1 MTNPYIELLKKC
13 DDTYTNLGEY
23 YIFTD
28 DDKKNVTEIEDY
40 NESTDDVYD
49 MLKEIAKNK
58 FPNEIYFQSVGSEVR
73 GEKVKLPLPLGSM
86 NELKFG
92 ELKDWII
99 ESTDYVV
106 DDKLDG
112 ISCLNYYE
120 NGVLKES
127 FTRGDGYNGCIIT
140 NKVKLFKNSVSL
152 LKNNFSGYIRGEI
165 IIPKNDEEKVI
176 NELEK
181 ECGKRYKNIRNLC
194 AGILNKKSIS
204 NVFSKYAHFVSYY
217 IDKWDGTT
225 FNMFEKL
232 KELGLETPEYKLY
245 KWDEITDESMI
256 ENFRNA
262 RENGKYEYDGII
274 ITMNKTDNKH
284 LGFETSSLNPKNS
297 RKYKVGRMDNYQKTI
312 VEDIE
317 WNISKDAIFKPRVKV
332 KPIDIQGVTINWV
345 TGHNYK
351 TIVDNGIGIG
361 SEVLIC
367 RRGSVI
373 PHIENVI
380 EPVFDENSFNLPEC
394 VRIDENGVELE
405 LDYSECPD
413 TEIIDEVEIQKI
425 IYFCSKLGVDFAG
438 EGNIRRIMNEYIEED
453 GIEQLIE
460 TDIETYQEE
469 IGVNGIKF
477 YGSLHKKLKD
487 VDICDFMDAVGA
499 FGRGIGSKK
508 LQKVID
514 KYNTLDVTYEQL
526 METEGFAEI
535 SSQQYIDNLIY
546 YHQWM
551 EYMDN
556 IGYPIKIKEKKV
568 VSNECANV
576 NICFTGVRDKDL
588 EDIIKEKGGKIC
600 SSITKV
606 CNVLV
611 AKDPNSGSSK
621 LKKAI
626 DNGVEI
632 ISLEEAW
639 DRYGK

>member
-28 DDKKNVTEIEDY
+28 DDKKNVPEIEDY

-58 FPNEIYFQSVGSEVR
+58 FPNEIYFQNVGSEVR
-73 GEKVKLPLPLGSM
+73 GEKVKLPYVMGSM
-86 NELKFG
+86 TECHEGELENWIEKDKSYIQSAKLDGCSCLLIYQNG
-92 ELKDWII
+92 ELKIAYSRGNGYEGQDIYRHVKKFAPI
-99 ESTDYVV
+99 
-106 DDKLDG
+106 KLSQNID
-112 ISCLNYYE
+112 IA
-120 NGVLKES
+120 
-127 FTRGDGYNGCIIT
+127 
-140 NKVKLFKNSVSL
+140 
-152 LKNNFSGYIRGEI
+152 IRGEI
-165 IIPKNDEEKVI
+165 IVPKEDIQKMLDELYDETKM
-176 NELEK
+176 K
-181 ECGKRYKNIRNLC
+181 YKNGRNTV
-194 AGILNKKSIS
+194 AGQLNAKDCSKSF
-204 NVFSKYAHFVSYY
+204 VKYAHFVAYH
-217 IDKWDGTT
+217 
-225 FNMFEKL
+225 
-232 KELGLETPEYKLY
+232 
-245 KWDEITDESMI
+245 I
-256 ENFRNA
+256 ENWKESEEEMFLKLMSLGVEVTQAHKVLGQDITEEYAIN
-262 RENGKYEYDGII
+262 EVKKVKEKYTYECDGII
-274 ITMNKTDNKH
+274 FTKNFKEESD
-284 LGFETSSLNPKNS
+284 LGYDTGTLNPKCS
-297 RKYKVGRMDNYQKTI
+297 RKFKIGATDNSAETI

-332 KPIDIQGVTINWV
+332 KPVDIQGVTINWV

-351 TIVDNGIGIG
+351 TIVENGIGIG
-361 SEVLIC
+361 AKILLT
-367 RRGSVI
+367 RNGDVI
-373 PHIENVI
+373 PYIRSVI
-380 EPVFDENSFNLPEC
+380 EPVFDDYNLPVCSQPNES
-394 VRIDENGVELE
+394 GVELE
-405 LDYSECPD
+405 LDYTECPD
-413 TEIIDEVEIQKI
+413 PEIIDEVEIQKI
-425 IYFCSKLGVDFAG
+425 VYFCSKLGVDFAG

-556 IGYPIKIKEKKV
+556 IGYPITIKEKKV

-588 EDIIKEKGGKIC
+588 EDVIKEKGGKIC

-626 DNGVEI
+626 DNGVEV

-639 DRYGK
+639 NRYGK

>member
-73 GEKVKLPLPLGSM
+73 GEKVKLPYVMGSM
-86 NELKFG
+86 TECHEG
-92 ELKDWII
+92 ELENWIENNKSYI
-99 ESTDYVV
+99 QSA
-106 DDKLDG
+106 KLDG
-112 ISCLNYYE
+112 VSALLVYQ
-120 NGVLKES
+120 NGNLKIAYSRGNGIEGQDITRHVKNFAPNKLKE
-127 FTRGDGYNGCIIT
+127 DIDIA
-140 NKVKLFKNSVSL
+140 
-152 LKNNFSGYIRGEI
+152 IRGEI
-165 IIPKNDEEKVI
+165 IVPKQDIQNMLDELYDETKY
-176 NELEK
+176 
-181 ECGKRYKNIRNLC
+181 RYKNGRNTC
-194 AGILNKKSIS
+194 AGQLNAKECA
-204 NVFSKYAHFVSYY
+204 NAFTKYAHFVAYH
-217 IDKWDGTT
+217 
-225 FNMFEKL
+225 
-232 KELGLETPEYKLY
+232 
-245 KWDEITDESMI
+245 I
-256 ENFRNA
+256 ENWKESEEEMFLKLMSLGVEVTQAHKVLGQDITEEYAINEVKKVK
-262 RENGKYEYDGII
+262 ENYIYECDGII
-274 ITMNKTDNKH
+274 FTKNFKEESD
-284 LGFETSSLNPKNS
+284 LGYDTGTLNPKCS
-297 RKYKVGRMDNYQKTI
+297 RKFKIGATDNSAETI
-312 VEDIE
+312 VENIE

-332 KPIDIQGVTINWV
+332 KPVDIQGVTINWV

-361 SEVLIC
+361 SKILIL
-367 RRGSVI
+367 RRGDVI

-405 LDYSECPD
+405 LDYSECPYP
-413 TEIIDEVEIQKI
+413 EIIDEVEIQKI

-535 SSQQYIDNLIY
+535 SSQQYVDNLVFY
-546 YHQWM
+546 QQWM
-551 EYMDN
+551 DYMEN
-556 IGYPIKIKEKKV
+556 IGYPITIKEKKV
-568 VSNECANV
+568 ISNECANV

>member
-1 MTNPYIELLKKC
+1 MANPYIELLKKC

-28 DDKKNVTEIEDY
+28 DDKKNVPEIEDY

-73 GEKVKLPLPLGSM
+73 GEKVKLPYVMGSM
-86 NELKFG
+86 TECHEG
-92 ELKDWII
+92 ELENWIENNKSYI
-99 ESTDYVV
+99 QSA
-106 DDKLDG
+106 KLDG
-112 ISCLNYYE
+112 VSALLVYQ
-120 NGVLKES
+120 NGNLKIAYSRGNGIEGQDITRHVKNFAPNKLKE
-127 FTRGDGYNGCIIT
+127 DIDIA
-140 NKVKLFKNSVSL
+140 
-152 LKNNFSGYIRGEI
+152 IRGEI
-165 IIPKNDEEKVI
+165 IVPKQDIQNMLDELYDETKY
-176 NELEK
+176 
-181 ECGKRYKNIRNLC
+181 RYKNGRNTC
-194 AGILNKKSIS
+194 AGQLNAKECA
-204 NVFSKYAHFVSYY
+204 NAFTKYAHFVAYH
-217 IDKWDGTT
+217 
-225 FNMFEKL
+225 
-232 KELGLETPEYKLY
+232 
-245 KWDEITDESMI
+245 I
-256 ENFRNA
+256 ENWKESEEEMFLKLMSLGVEVTQAHKVLGQDITEEYAINEVKKVK
-262 RENGKYEYDGII
+262 ENYTYECDGII
-274 ITMNKTDNKH
+274 FTKNFKEESD
-284 LGFETSSLNPKNS
+284 LGYDTGTLNPKCS
-297 RKYKVGRMDNYQKTI
+297 RKFKIGATDNSAETI

-332 KPIDIQGVTINWV
+332 KPVDIQGVTINWV

-361 SEVLIC
+361 AKILIL
-367 RRGSVI
+367 RRGDVI
-373 PHIENVI
+373 PHIEKVI

-413 TEIIDEVEIQKI
+413 PEIIDEVEIQKI

>member
-28 DDKKNVTEIEDY
+28 EDKEKIAEIEDY

-49 MLKEIAKNK
+49 MLKEIAKDK

-73 GEKVKLPLPLGSM
+73 GEKVKLPYIMGSM
-86 NELKFG
+86 TECHEG
-92 ELKDWII
+92 ELENWIENNKSYI
-99 ESTDYVV
+99 QSA
-106 DDKLDG
+106 KLDG
-112 ISCLNYYE
+112 VSALLVYQNGNLKIAYSRGNGEMGQDITRHILKFAPNKLNE
-120 NGVLKES
+120 
-127 FTRGDGYNGCIIT
+127 DIDIA
-140 NKVKLFKNSVSL
+140 
-152 LKNNFSGYIRGEI
+152 IRGEI
-165 IIPKNDEEKVI
+165 IVPKEDIQKMLDELYDETKM
-176 NELEK
+176 K
-181 ECGKRYKNIRNLC
+181 YKNGRNTV
-194 AGILNKKSIS
+194 AGQLNAKDCSKS
-204 NVFSKYAHFVSYY
+204 FAKYAHFVAYH
-217 IDKWDGTT
+217 
-225 FNMFEKL
+225 
-232 KELGLETPEYKLY
+232 
-245 KWDEITDESMI
+245 I
-256 ENFRNA
+256 ENWKESEEEMFLKLMSLGVEVTQAHKVLGQDITEEYAIN
-262 RENGKYEYDGII
+262 EVKKVKEKYTYECDGII
-274 ITMNKTDNKH
+274 FTKNFKEESD
-284 LGFETSSLNPKNS
+284 LGYDTGTLNPKCS
-297 RKYKVGRMDNYQKTI
+297 RKFKIGASDNSAETV

-332 KPIDIQGVTINWV
+332 KPVDIQGVTINWV

-361 SEVLIC
+361 AKIILKRS
-367 RRGSVI
+367 GDVI
-373 PHIENVI
+373 PYIEKVI
-380 EPVFDENSFNLPEC
+380 NPVFENYNLPEYSQPN
-394 VRIDENGVELE
+394 ESGVELE

-413 TEIIDEVEIQKI
+413 EEIIDEVEIQKI

-535 SSQQYIDNLIY
+535 SSRQYIDNLIY

-556 IGYPIKIKEKKV
+556 IGYPIKIKEKKI

-588 EDIIKEKGGKIC
+588 EEVIKEKGGKIC

-626 DNGVEI
+626 DNGVEV

-639 DRYGK
+639 SRYGK